1 MTTFPRGDCQQCY
14 LEFAVHPSTG
24 LIVRHL
30 DPHTAGQEYPGSP
43 AQVCSGSGQPPRSI
57 PFTPTAVL
65 PRYERGTCPVCHRE
79 IAYRTSNQLLV
90 RHNNG
95 SGDECEGTGQRVA
108 SDDNTAPFGA
118 SGGFFAFE
126 KTEPTRDE
134 SELAQWWRRLGES
147 DIARMAPKA
156 HEYSAY
162 DLVMIGRATGDM
174 VGQTAL
180 IGSDYDDYGFN
191 DAAAAEIACWFYILG
206 KVGRAIGAIKEGR
219 LPSEDTAE
227 DVRIYATMVARI
239 KDVGA
244 WPGQGHA

>member
-1 MTTFPRGDCQQCY
+1 MTAFQRGDCQHCY
-14 LEFAVHPSTG
+14 LEFAVHPTTG

-30 DPHTAGQEYPGSP
+30 DPHTAGQEFPGAP
-43 AQVCSGSGQPPRSI
+43 ARVCDGSGQPPQ
-57 PFTPTAVL
+57 PTLRHETVTV
-65 PRYERGTCPVCHRE
+65 PRFRRGVCSNCGRE

-90 RHNNG
+90 RHNNA
-95 SGDECEGTGQRVA
+95 SGDECGGTGQRVA
-108 SDDNTAPFGA
+108 SNDNMAPFGA
-118 SGGFFAFE
+118 SGGWFTFE
-126 KTEPTRDE
+126 KTEPTPDE

-162 DLVMIGRATGDM
+162 DLVMIGRAVGDM
-174 VGQTAL
+174 
-180 IGSDYDDYGFN
+180 IGSGLAQPQAVYDEMESGDP
-191 DAAAAEIACWFYILG
+191 AAAEIACWFYILG

-244 WPGQGHA
+244 WPGKG